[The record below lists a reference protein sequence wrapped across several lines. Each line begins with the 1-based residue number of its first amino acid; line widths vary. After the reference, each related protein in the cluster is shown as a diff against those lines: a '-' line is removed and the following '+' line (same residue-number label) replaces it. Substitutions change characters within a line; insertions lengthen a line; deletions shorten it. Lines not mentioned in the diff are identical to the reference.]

1 MSSDG
6 VLAGSMFWAAQMCAW
21 DIVMSRKS
29 SQASDSISAIFFG
42 SFWASANIRC
52 SASFVIM

>member
-1 MSSDG
+1 MISDG
-6 VLAGSMFWAAQMCAW
+6 VLAGSMFCDAQMCAW

-42 SFWASANIRC
+42 SFWASMNIRC
-52 SASFVIM
+52 SAWSVRM